1 VTRKRHDVH
10 VFREEDVEYVWI
22 CVDVTTL
29 QFENRWPTMIEEL
42 VGVAGKGDDQ
52 VELVAKVNHGAV
64 AL

>member
-1 VTRKRHDVH
+1 